1 MKHCLYIVLLLWKI
15 SISALY
21 AQQNS
26 GDGKKFSLSNL
37 SKTNEE
43 IPDSLLIP
51 DSSSINNKRI
61 KAYRLTPL
69 LGEPYLVPLDT
80 HKLNFANSTLVEAN
94 SLAIGYLTNT
104 GSAAQTRIFSERK
117 EARDF
122 IFADVYDYYIT
133 DPLNAEFY
141 DTKIPY
147 THVMYTT
154 AGGSGNKNE
163 RLKGT
168 LSMNFG
174 RKINI
179 GGDLDYIYSR
189 GHYKNNGNKLLSY
202 RLFGSYKSNKYE
214 LYAYLNNYNFINY
227 ENGGL
232 ANDSVITHPE
242 EYFAGN
248 VYQNDPKAFDI
259 RYPVKAWNRVR
270 GKQYF
275 LSHRYNLGFEKV
287 LNEQT
292 DSLGNSTTIFVPVSS
307 FIHTLEYQDNRR
319 RFRTEDNTN
328 LNNCYLNP
336 YGEPRVFGLE
346 PCIMEENGRT
356 TSVVDD
362 RTSWWNIKNTFGLSL
377 REGFHNWAKFG
388 LTAFITLDKRKFQ
401 LPAAI
406 PGLSYNPEYGSGLYP
421 DPSTSNFPIKQIYD
435 EFSTYIGAEIS
446 KRKGSILTYNAR
458 GELCIIG
465 TDVGE
470 FRATGNLQTK
480 FQLLKKEATISADAY
495 IKNVTP
501 AFYLRHFHSRYFWW
515 DNPDLN
521 MTQQIYA
528 SAKINLEST
537 RTQLSAGIESIQN
550 YIFINKH
557 GMPEQKKGNLQV
569 INARIKQDFMY
580 RAFGWENEVIYQL
593 SSDKEALPLPQISLY
608 TNMYVHFKVAK
619 VLTLQLG
626 TNMYYNTAYFAP
638 YYEPATQLFQ
648 NQDKIKIGN
657 FPLINAYAN
666 FHLKQA
672 RFFVM
677 GYNVGSKFLNP
688 NYFSLPHY
696 PLNPFVLK
704 MGIAVTFN
712 N

>member
-1 MKHCLYIVLLLWKI
+1 MKHCLYIIFLLII
-15 SISALY
+15 SISTLQ
-21 AQQNS
+21 AQQS
-26 GDGKKFSLSNL
+26 GGEGKRFSLSNL
-37 SKTNEE
+37 SKANEE

-51 DSSSINNKRI
+51 DSTSVDNKRL

-69 LGEPYLVPLDT
+69 LGEPYLAPLDT
-80 HKLNFANSTLVEAN
+80 HKLNFANSTLVESN
-94 SLAIGYLTNT
+94 SLAVGYLTNT

-141 DTKIPY
+141 DTKVPY

-154 AGGSGNKNE
+154 AGGSNNKNE

-168 LSMNFG
+168 LTMNFG
-174 RKINI
+174 PKINV

-202 RLFGSYKSNKYE
+202 RLFGSYKSDRYE
-214 LYAYLNNYNFINY
+214 LHAYLNNFNFINY

-232 ANDSVITHPE
+232 ANDSVITHPD
-242 EYFAGN
+242 EYFAGDRN
-248 VYQNDPKAFDI
+248 MNDPKSFNI
-259 RYPVKAWNRVR
+259 RYNTKAWNRVR

-275 LSHRYNLGFEKV
+275 LTHRYNLGFEKE
-287 LNEQT
+287 LEEKI
-292 DSLGNSTTIFVPVSS
+292 DSLGNPIKIFVPVSS
-307 FIHTLEYQDNRR
+307 IIHTLEYQDNRR
-319 RFRTEDNTN
+319 RFRTEDNTD
-328 LNNCYLNP
+328 LNSCYLNP

-346 PCIMEENGRT
+346 PCIIEKNGHT
-356 TSVVDD
+356 ISVVDD
-362 RTSWWNIKNTFGLSL
+362 RTSWWNLKNTFGLSL
-377 REGFHNWAKFG
+377 REGFQDWVKFG
-388 LTAFITLDKRKFQ
+388 LTAFVTFDKRKFQ

-406 PGLSYNPEYGSGLYP
+406 PGLSYDPEFGSGLYP
-421 DPSTSNFPIKQIYD
+421 NPSTSNFPIKQIYD

-446 KRKGSILTYNAR
+446 KRKGNILTYNAR
-458 GELCIIG
+458 GELCVVGDDI
-465 TDVGE
+465 GE
-470 FRATGNLQTK
+470 FRATGNLQTR
-480 FQLLKKEATISADAY
+480 FQLFNKEATISADAY

-528 SAKINLEST
+528 GAKINLEST
-537 RTQLSAGIESIQN
+537 RTQLSAGVESIQN
-550 YIFINKH
+550 FIFINKQ
-557 GMPEQKKGNLQV
+557 GMPEQKSGNLQV

-580 RAFGWENEVIYQL
+580 RAFGWENEVAYQL
-593 SSDKEALPLPQISLY
+593 SSDKSALPLPQISLY
-608 TNMYVHFKVAK
+608 TNMYVHFKIAK
-619 VLTLQLG
+619 VLTVQLG
-626 TNMYYNTAYFAP
+626 ANMYYNTAYYAP
-638 YYEPATQLFQ
+638 YYEPATQQFQ
-648 NQDKIKIGN
+648 TQDKVKVGN
-657 FPLINAYAN
+657 YPLINAYAN

-677 GYNVGSKFLNP
+677 GYNLSSKFVDP

-696 PLNPFVLK
+696 PLDPFVLK
-704 MGIAVTFN
+704 MGVAVTFN

>member
-1 MKHCLYIVLLLWKI
+1 MKHCLYIIFLLII
-15 SISALY
+15 SISTLQ
-21 AQQNS
+21 AQQS
-26 GDGKKFSLSNL
+26 GGEGKRFSLSNL
-37 SKTNEE
+37 SKANEE

-51 DSSSINNKRI
+51 DSTSVDNKRL

-69 LGEPYLVPLDT
+69 LGEPYLAPLDT
-80 HKLNFANSTLVEAN
+80 HKLNFANSTLVESN
-94 SLAIGYLTNT
+94 SLAVGYLTNT

-141 DTKIPY
+141 DTKVPY

-154 AGGSGNKNE
+154 AGGSNNKNE

-168 LSMNFG
+168 LTMNFG
-174 RKINI
+174 PKINV

-202 RLFGSYKSNKYE
+202 RLFGSYKSDRYE
-214 LYAYLNNYNFINY
+214 LHAYLNNFNFINY

-232 ANDSVITHPE
+232 ANDSVITHPD
-242 EYFAGN
+242 EYFAGDRN
-248 VYQNDPKAFDI
+248 MNDPKSFNI
-259 RYPVKAWNRVR
+259 RYNTKAWNRVR

-275 LSHRYNLGFEKV
+275 LTHRYNLGFEKE
-287 LNEQT
+287 LEEKK
-292 DSLGNSTTIFVPVSS
+292 DSLGNPIKIFVPVSS
-307 FIHTLEYQDNRR
+307 IIHTLEYQDNRR
-319 RFRTEDNTN
+319 RFRTEDNTD
-328 LNNCYLNP
+328 LNSCYLNP

-346 PCIMEENGRT
+346 PCIIEKNGHT
-356 TSVVDD
+356 ISVVDD
-362 RTSWWNIKNTFGLSL
+362 RTSWWNLKNTFGLSL
-377 REGFHNWAKFG
+377 REGFQDWVKFG
-388 LTAFITLDKRKFQ
+388 LTAFVTFDKRKFQ
-401 LPAAI
+401 LPVAI
-406 PGLSYNPEYGSGLYP
+406 PGLSYDPEFGSGLYP
-421 DPSTSNFPIKQIYD
+421 NPSTSNFPIKQIYD

-446 KRKGSILTYNAR
+446 KRKGNILTYNAR
-458 GELCIIG
+458 GELCVVGDDI
-465 TDVGE
+465 GE
-470 FRATGNLQTK
+470 FRATGNLQTR
-480 FQLLKKEATISADAY
+480 FQLFNKEATISADAY

-528 SAKINLEST
+528 GAKINLEST
-537 RTQLSAGIESIQN
+537 RTQLSAGVESIQN
-550 YIFINKH
+550 FIFINKQ
-557 GMPEQKKGNLQV
+557 GMPEQKSGNLQV

-580 RAFGWENEVIYQL
+580 RAFGWENEVAYQL
-593 SSDKEALPLPQISLY
+593 SSDKSALPLPQISLY
-608 TNMYVHFKVAK
+608 TNMYVHFKIAK
-619 VLTLQLG
+619 VLTVQLG
-626 TNMYYNTAYFAP
+626 ANMYYNTAYYAP
-638 YYEPATQLFQ
+638 YYEPATQQFQ
-648 NQDKIKIGN
+648 TQDKVKVGN
-657 FPLINAYAN
+657 YPLINAYAN

-677 GYNVGSKFLNP
+677 GYNLSSKFVDP

-696 PLNPFVLK
+696 PLDPFVLK
-704 MGIAVTFN
+704 MGVAVTFN

>member
-1 MKHCLYIVLLLWKI
+1 MKHCLYIIFLLII
-15 SISALY
+15 SISTLQ
-21 AQQNS
+21 AQQS
-26 GDGKKFSLSNL
+26 GGEGKRFSLSNL
-37 SKTNEE
+37 SKANEE

-51 DSSSINNKRI
+51 DSTSVDNKRL

-69 LGEPYLVPLDT
+69 LGEPYLAPLDT
-80 HKLNFANSTLVEAN
+80 HKLNFANSTLVESN
-94 SLAIGYLTNT
+94 SLAVGYLTNT

-141 DTKIPY
+141 DTKVPY

-154 AGGSGNKNE
+154 AGGSNNKNE

-168 LSMNFG
+168 LTMNFG
-174 RKINI
+174 PKINV

-202 RLFGSYKSNKYE
+202 RLFGSYKSDRYE
-214 LYAYLNNYNFINY
+214 LHAYLNNFNFINY

-232 ANDSVITHPE
+232 ANDSVITHPD
-242 EYFAGN
+242 EYFAGDRN
-248 VYQNDPKAFDI
+248 MNDPKSFNI
-259 RYPVKAWNRVR
+259 RYNTKAWNRVR

-275 LSHRYNLGFEKV
+275 LTHRYNLGFEKE
-287 LNEQT
+287 LEEKK
-292 DSLGNSTTIFVPVSS
+292 DSLGNPIKIFVPVSS
-307 FIHTLEYQDNRR
+307 IIHTLEYQDNRR

-328 LNNCYLNP
+328 LNSCYLNP

-346 PCIMEENGRT
+346 PCIIEKNGHT
-356 TSVVDD
+356 ISVVDD
-362 RTSWWNIKNTFGLSL
+362 RTSWWNLKNTFGLSL
-377 REGFHNWAKFG
+377 REGFQDWVKFG
-388 LTAFITLDKRKFQ
+388 LTAFVTFDKRKFQ

-406 PGLSYNPEYGSGLYP
+406 PGLSYDPEFGSGLYP
-421 DPSTSNFPIKQIYD
+421 NPSTSNFPIKQIYD
-435 EFSTYIGAEIS
+435 KFSTYIGAEIS
-446 KRKGSILTYNAR
+446 KRKGNILTYNAR
-458 GELCIIG
+458 GELCVVGDDI
-465 TDVGE
+465 GE
-470 FRATGNLQTK
+470 FRATGNLQTR
-480 FQLLKKEATISADAY
+480 FQLFNKEATISADAY

-528 SAKINLEST
+528 GAKINLEST
-537 RTQLSAGIESIQN
+537 RTQLSAGVESIQN
-550 YIFINKH
+550 FIFINKQ
-557 GMPEQKKGNLQV
+557 GMPEQKSGNLQV

-580 RAFGWENEVIYQL
+580 RAFGWENEVAYQL
-593 SSDKEALPLPQISLY
+593 SSDKSALPLPQISLY
-608 TNMYVHFKVAK
+608 TNMYVHFKIAK
-619 VLTLQLG
+619 VLTVQLG
-626 TNMYYNTAYFAP
+626 ANMYYNTAYYAP
-638 YYEPATQLFQ
+638 YYEPATQQFQ
-648 NQDKIKIGN
+648 TQDKVKVGN
-657 FPLINAYAN
+657 YPLINAYAN

-677 GYNVGSKFLNP
+677 GYNLSSKFVDP

-696 PLNPFVLK
+696 PLDPFVLK
-704 MGIAVTFN
+704 MGVAVTFN

>member
-1 MKHCLYIVLLLWKI
+1 MKHCLYIIFLLII
-15 SISALY
+15 SISTLQ
-21 AQQNS
+21 AQQS
-26 GDGKKFSLSNL
+26 GGEGKRFSRSNL
-37 SKTNEE
+37 SKANEE

-51 DSSSINNKRI
+51 DSTSVDNKRL

-69 LGEPYLVPLDT
+69 LGEPYLAPLDT
-80 HKLNFANSTLVEAN
+80 HKLNFANSTLVESN
-94 SLAIGYLTNT
+94 SLAVGYLTNT

-141 DTKIPY
+141 DTKVPY

-154 AGGSGNKNE
+154 AGGSNNKNE

-168 LSMNFG
+168 LTMNFG
-174 RKINI
+174 PKINV

-202 RLFGSYKSNKYE
+202 RLFGSYKSDRYE
-214 LYAYLNNYNFINY
+214 LHAYLNNFNFINY

-232 ANDSVITHPE
+232 ANDSVITHPD
-242 EYFAGN
+242 EYFAGDRN
-248 VYQNDPKAFDI
+248 MNDPKSFNI
-259 RYPVKAWNRVR
+259 RYNTKAWNRVR

-275 LSHRYNLGFEKV
+275 LTHRYNLGFEKE
-287 LNEQT
+287 LEEKK
-292 DSLGNSTTIFVPVSS
+292 DSLGNPIKIFVPVSS
-307 FIHTLEYQDNRR
+307 IIHTLEYQDNRR
-319 RFRTEDNTN
+319 RFRTEDNTD
-328 LNNCYLNP
+328 LNSCYLNP

-346 PCIMEENGRT
+346 PCIIEKNGHT
-356 TSVVDD
+356 ISVVDD
-362 RTSWWNIKNTFGLSL
+362 RTSWWNLKNTFGLSL
-377 REGFHNWAKFG
+377 REGFQDWVKFG
-388 LTAFITLDKRKFQ
+388 LTAFVTFDKRKFQ

-406 PGLSYNPEYGSGLYP
+406 PGLSYDPEFGSGLYP
-421 DPSTSNFPIKQIYD
+421 NPSTSNFPIKQIYD

-446 KRKGSILTYNAR
+446 KRKGNILTYNAR
-458 GELCIIG
+458 GELCVVGDDI
-465 TDVGE
+465 GE
-470 FRATGNLQTK
+470 FRATGNLQTR
-480 FQLLKKEATISADAY
+480 FQLFNKEATISADAY

-528 SAKINLEST
+528 GAKINLEST
-537 RTQLSAGIESIQN
+537 RTQLSAGVESIQN
-550 YIFINKH
+550 FIFINKQ
-557 GMPEQKKGNLQV
+557 GMPEQKSGNLQV

-580 RAFGWENEVIYQL
+580 RAFGWENEVAYQL
-593 SSDKEALPLPQISLY
+593 SSDKSALPLPQISLY
-608 TNMYVHFKVAK
+608 TNMYVHFKIAK
-619 VLTLQLG
+619 VLTVQLG
-626 TNMYYNTAYFAP
+626 ANMYYNTAYYAP
-638 YYEPATQLFQ
+638 YYEPATQQFQ
-648 NQDKIKIGN
+648 TQDKVKVGN
-657 FPLINAYAN
+657 YPLINAYAN

-677 GYNVGSKFLNP
+677 GYNLSSKFVDP

-696 PLNPFVLK
+696 PLDPFVLK
-704 MGIAVTFN
+704 MGVAVTFN

>member
-1 MKHCLYIVLLLWKI
+1 MKHCLYIIFLLII
-15 SISALY
+15 SISTLQ
-21 AQQNS
+21 AQQS
-26 GDGKKFSLSNL
+26 GGEGKRFSLSNL
-37 SKTNEE
+37 SKANEE

-51 DSSSINNKRI
+51 DSTSVDNKRL

-69 LGEPYLVPLDT
+69 LGEPYLAPLDT
-80 HKLNFANSTLVEAN
+80 HKLNFANSTLVESN
-94 SLAIGYLTNT
+94 SLAVGYLTNT

-141 DTKIPY
+141 DTKVPY

-154 AGGSGNKNE
+154 AGGSNNKNE

-168 LSMNFG
+168 LTMNFG
-174 RKINI
+174 PKINV

-202 RLFGSYKSNKYE
+202 RLFGSYKSDRYE
-214 LYAYLNNYNFINY
+214 LHAYLNNFNFINY

-232 ANDSVITHPE
+232 ANDSVITHPD
-242 EYFAGN
+242 EYFAGDRN
-248 VYQNDPKAFDI
+248 MNDPKSFNI
-259 RYPVKAWNRVR
+259 RYNTKAWNRVR

-275 LSHRYNLGFEKV
+275 LTHRYNLGFEKE
-287 LNEQT
+287 LEEKK
-292 DSLGNSTTIFVPVSS
+292 DSLGNPIKIFVPVSS
-307 FIHTLEYQDNRR
+307 IIHTLEYQDNRR
-319 RFRTEDNTN
+319 RFRTEDNTD
-328 LNNCYLNP
+328 LNSCYLNP

-346 PCIMEENGRT
+346 PCIIEKNGHT
-356 TSVVDD
+356 ISVVDD
-362 RTSWWNIKNTFGLSL
+362 RTSWWNLKNTFGLSL
-377 REGFHNWAKFG
+377 REGFQDWVKFG
-388 LTAFITLDKRKFQ
+388 LTAFVTFDKRKFQ

-406 PGLSYNPEYGSGLYP
+406 PGLSYDPEFGSGLYP
-421 DPSTSNFPIKQIYD
+421 NPSTSNFPIKQIYD

-446 KRKGSILTYNAR
+446 KRKGNILTYNAR
-458 GELCIIG
+458 GELCVVGDDI
-465 TDVGE
+465 GE
-470 FRATGNLQTK
+470 FRATGNLQTR
-480 FQLLKKEATISADAY
+480 FQLFNKEATISADAY

-528 SAKINLEST
+528 GAKINLEST
-537 RTQLSAGIESIQN
+537 RTQLSAGVESIQN
-550 YIFINKH
+550 FIFINKQ
-557 GMPEQKKGNLQV
+557 GMPEQKSGNLQV

-580 RAFGWENEVIYQL
+580 RAFGWENEVAYQL
-593 SSDKEALPLPQISLY
+593 SSDKSALPLPQISLY
-608 TNMYVHFKVAK
+608 TNMYVHFKIAK
-619 VLTLQLG
+619 VLTVQLG
-626 TNMYYNTAYFAP
+626 ANMYYNTAYYAP
-638 YYEPATQLFQ
+638 YYEPATQQFQ
-648 NQDKIKIGN
+648 TQDKVKVGN
-657 FPLINAYAN
+657 YPLINAYAN

-677 GYNVGSKFLNP
+677 GYNLSSKFVDP

-696 PLNPFVLK
+696 PLDPFVLK
-704 MGIAVTFN
+704 MGVAVTFN

>member
-1 MKHCLYIVLLLWKI
+1 MKHCLYIVFFLII
-15 SISALY
+15 SISILQ
-21 AQQNS
+21 AQQNA
-26 GDGKKFSLSNL
+26 GDGKRFSLSNL
-37 SKTNEE
+37 SKANEE

-51 DSSSINNKRI
+51 DSSSLDNKRL

-69 LGEPYLVPLDT
+69 LGEPYLAPLDT
-80 HKLNFANSTLVEAN
+80 HKLNFANSTLVESH
-94 SLAIGYLTNT
+94 SLAVGYLTNT
-104 GSAAQTRIFSERK
+104 GSAAQTRIFSDRK

-141 DTKIPY
+141 DTKVPY

-168 LSMNFG
+168 LTMNFG
-174 RKINI
+174 RQINI

-202 RLFGSYKSNKYE
+202 RLFGSYKSDRYE
-214 LYAYLNNYNFINY
+214 LHAYLNNFNFINY

-232 ANDSVITHPE
+232 ANDSVITHPD
-242 EYFAGN
+242 EYFAGDRN
-248 VYQNDPKAFDI
+248 MNDPKAFNI
-259 RYPVKAWNRVR
+259 RYNAKAWNRVR

-275 LSHRYNLGFEKV
+275 LTHRYNLGFEREIEGK
-287 LNEQT
+287 T
-292 DSLGNSTTIFVPVSS
+292 DSLGNQTKIFIPVSS

-346 PCIMEENGRT
+346 PCIIEDNGRT
-356 TSVVDD
+356 ISVVDD
-362 RTSWWNIKNTFGLSL
+362 RTSWRNLKNTFGLSL
-377 REGFHNWAKFG
+377 REGFQDWAKFG
-388 LTAFITLDKRKFQ
+388 LTAFITFDKRKFQ

-406 PGLSYNPEYGSGLYP
+406 PGLSYDPEYGSGLYP
-421 DPSTSNFPIKQIYD
+421 DPSTSDFPIKQIYD

-458 GELCIIG
+458 GELCVIG
-465 TDVGE
+465 SDIGE

-480 FQLLKKEATISADAY
+480 FQLFKKEATISADAY

-515 DNPDLN
+515 DNPDFN

-528 SAKINLEST
+528 GAKINLEST
-537 RTQLSAGIESIQN
+537 RTQLSAGVESIQN
-550 YIFINKH
+550 YIFINKQ
-557 GMPEQKKGNLQV
+557 GMPEQKNGNLQV

-580 RAFGWENEVIYQL
+580 RAFGWENEVAYQL
-593 SSDKEALPLPQISLY
+593 SSDKSVLPLPQISLY

-619 VLTLQLG
+619 VLTVQLG
-626 TNMYYNTAYFAP
+626 ANMYYNTAYYAP
-638 YYEPATQLFQ
+638 YYEPATQQFQ
-648 NQDKIKIGN
+648 IQDKIKVGN
-657 FPLINAYAN
+657 YPLINAYAN

-677 GYNVGSKFLNP
+677 GYNLGSKFIDP

-696 PLNPFVLK
+696 PLDPFVLK
-704 MGIAVTFN
+704 MGVAVTFN

>member
-1 MKHCLYIVLLLWKI
+1 MKHCLYIVFFLII
-15 SISALY
+15 SISILQ
-21 AQQNS
+21 AQQNA
-26 GDGKKFSLSNL
+26 GDGKRFSLSNL
-37 SKTNEE
+37 SKANEE

-51 DSSSINNKRI
+51 DSSSLDNKRL

-69 LGEPYLVPLDT
+69 LGEPYLAPLDT
-80 HKLNFANSTLVEAN
+80 HKLNFANSTLVESH
-94 SLAIGYLTNT
+94 SLAVGYLTNT
-104 GSAAQTRIFSERK
+104 GSAAQTRIFSDRK

-141 DTKIPY
+141 DTKVPY

-168 LSMNFG
+168 LTMNFG
-174 RKINI
+174 RQINI

-202 RLFGSYKSNKYE
+202 RLFGSYKSDRYE
-214 LYAYLNNYNFINY
+214 LHAYLNNFNFINY

-232 ANDSVITHPE
+232 ANDSVITHPD
-242 EYFAGN
+242 EYFAGDRN
-248 VYQNDPKAFDI
+248 MNDPKAFNI
-259 RYPVKAWNRVR
+259 RYNAKAWNRVR

-275 LSHRYNLGFEKV
+275 LTHRYNLGFEREIEGK
-287 LNEQT
+287 T
-292 DSLGNSTTIFVPVSS
+292 DSLGNQTKIFIPVSS

-346 PCIMEENGRT
+346 PCIIEDNGRT
-356 TSVVDD
+356 ISVVDD
-362 RTSWWNIKNTFGLSL
+362 RTSWWNLKNTLGLSL
-377 REGFHNWAKFG
+377 REGFQDWAKFG
-388 LTAFITLDKRKFQ
+388 LTAFITFDKRKFQ

-406 PGLSYNPEYGSGLYP
+406 PGLSYDPEYGSGLYP
-421 DPSTSNFPIKQIYD
+421 DPSTPDFPIKQIYD

-458 GELCIIG
+458 GELCVIG
-465 TDVGE
+465 SDIGE

-480 FQLLKKEATISADAY
+480 FQLFKKEATISADAY

-515 DNPDLN
+515 DNPDFN

-528 SAKINLEST
+528 GAKINLEST
-537 RTQLSAGIESIQN
+537 RTQLSAGVESIQN
-550 YIFINKH
+550 YIFINKQ
-557 GMPEQKKGNLQV
+557 GMPEQKNGNLQV

-580 RAFGWENEVIYQL
+580 RAFGWENEVAYQL
-593 SSDKEALPLPQISLY
+593 SSDKSVLPLPQISLY

-619 VLTLQLG
+619 VLTVQLG
-626 TNMYYNTAYFAP
+626 ANMYYNTAYYAP
-638 YYEPATQLFQ
+638 YYEPATQQFQ
-648 NQDKIKIGN
+648 IQDKIKVGN
-657 FPLINAYAN
+657 YPLINAYAN

-677 GYNVGSKFLNP
+677 GYNLGSKFIDP

-696 PLNPFVLK
+696 PLDPFVLK
-704 MGIAVTFN
+704 MGVAVTFN

>member
-1 MKHCLYIVLLLWKI
+1 MKHCLYIIFLLII
-15 SISALY
+15 SISTLQ
-21 AQQNS
+21 AQQS
-26 GDGKKFSLSNL
+26 GGEGKRFSLSNL
-37 SKTNEE
+37 SKANEE

-51 DSSSINNKRI
+51 DSTSVDNKRL

-69 LGEPYLVPLDT
+69 LGEPYLAPLDT
-80 HKLNFANSTLVEAN
+80 HKLNFANSTLVESN
-94 SLAIGYLTNT
+94 SLAVGYLTNT

-141 DTKIPY
+141 DTKVPY

-154 AGGSGNKNE
+154 AGGSNNKNE

-168 LSMNFG
+168 LTMNFG
-174 RKINI
+174 PKINV

-202 RLFGSYKSNKYE
+202 RLFGSYKSDRYE
-214 LYAYLNNYNFINY
+214 LHAYLNNFNFINY

-232 ANDSVITHPE
+232 ANDSVITHPD
-242 EYFAGN
+242 EYFAGDRN
-248 VYQNDPKAFDI
+248 MNDPKSFNI
-259 RYPVKAWNRVR
+259 RYNTKAWNRVR

-275 LSHRYNLGFEKV
+275 LTHRYNLGFEKE
-287 LNEQT
+287 LEEKK
-292 DSLGNSTTIFVPVSS
+292 DSLGNPIKIFVPVSS
-307 FIHTLEYQDNRR
+307 IIHTLEYQDNRR
-319 RFRTEDNTN
+319 RFRTEDNTD
-328 LNNCYLNP
+328 LNSCYLNP

-346 PCIMEENGRT
+346 PCIIEKNGHT
-356 TSVVDD
+356 ISVVDD
-362 RTSWWNIKNTFGLSL
+362 RTSWWNLKNTFGLSL
-377 REGFHNWAKFG
+377 REGFQDWVKFG
-388 LTAFITLDKRKFQ
+388 LTAFVTFDKRKFQ

-406 PGLSYNPEYGSGLYP
+406 PGLSYDPEFGSGLYP
-421 DPSTSNFPIKQIYD
+421 NPSTSNFPIKQIYD

-446 KRKGSILTYNAR
+446 KRKGNILTYNAR
-458 GELCIIG
+458 GELCVVGDDI
-465 TDVGE
+465 GE
-470 FRATGNLQTK
+470 FRATGNLQTR
-480 FQLLKKEATISADAY
+480 FQLFNKEATIRADAY

-528 SAKINLEST
+528 GAKINLEST
-537 RTQLSAGIESIQN
+537 RTQLSAGVESIQN
-550 YIFINKH
+550 FIFINKQ
-557 GMPEQKKGNLQV
+557 GMPEQKSGNLQV

-580 RAFGWENEVIYQL
+580 RAFGWENEVAYQL
-593 SSDKEALPLPQISLY
+593 SSDKSALPLPQISLY
-608 TNMYVHFKVAK
+608 SNMYVHFKIAK
-619 VLTLQLG
+619 VLTVQLG
-626 TNMYYNTAYFAP
+626 ANMYYNTAYYAP
-638 YYEPATQLFQ
+638 YYEPATQQFQ
-648 NQDKIKIGN
+648 TQDKVKVGN
-657 FPLINAYAN
+657 YPLINAYAN

-677 GYNVGSKFLNP
+677 GYNLSSKFVDP

-696 PLNPFVLK
+696 PLDPFVLK
-704 MGIAVTFN
+704 MGVAVTFN